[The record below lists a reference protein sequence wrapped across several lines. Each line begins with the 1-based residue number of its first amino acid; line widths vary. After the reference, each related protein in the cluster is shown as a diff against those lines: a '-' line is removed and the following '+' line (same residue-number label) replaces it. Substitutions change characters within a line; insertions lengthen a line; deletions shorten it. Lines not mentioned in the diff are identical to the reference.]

1 MNTEIKVGSK
11 TLKLANNAL
20 TPILY
25 RQIFGKDFLLLFSQ
39 IMTKNK
45 AIINKALELQAAK
58 ADFDAKKIS
67 KEAYLKKINDLSF
80 TDEELGAVNERAD
93 LMSELAFIMNKQ
105 SELEDVDKLLKLTK
119 TDYYKF
125 LTAFDPNELRE
136 SRVLGELISFWQGN
150 ATPLEEVEAKNA

>member
-45 AIINKALELQAAK
+45 TIINKALELQAAK
-58 ADFDAKKIS
+58 ADFDAEKIS
-67 KEAYLKKINDLSF
+67 KEEYLKKINDLSF

-93 LMSELAFIMNKQ
+93 LMSELAFVMNKQ

-136 SRVLGELISFWQGN
+136 SHVLGELISFWQGN
-150 ATPLEEVEAKNA
+150 TTPLEEVEAKNA